1 MNVVESALDR
11 LPCGYVAFADDG
23 TIVSVNDKLL
33 ELLGSERTDVE
44 GKRLASILAPGGAA
58 FYSTHFFPMLKMHGA
73 ADEIYLVLQTKSGG
87 VVPVL
92 AYGVRGDVNECVFIS
107 VARREQYQ
115 DEIATA
121 RERVI
126 GVLGHDLRVPIT
138 SVVLGAETLL
148 RHETLTPEGQQTAL
162 SILSSARRAARMT
175 SELLDFAQARFSAG
189 IPMQRQ
195 PVDLRVVTEKV
206 LAELRTIHPD
216 VPLELHTGGDCRGS
230 WDADRAAQVVANL
243 AGNAIEHRAGGAPVL
258 VLLEGSAD
266 AVVLEVTNAAGPMD
280 PAVAHDLFSPFARR
294 RGSSGIG
301 LGLFIVREVMRAHG
315 GSVTASAAAGEFR
328 VRAIW
333 PRTPWNRSAASSP

>member
-1 MNVVESALDR
+1 LGVTAVESALDR

-23 TIVSVNDKLL
+23 TILSVNDKLL
-33 ELLGSERTDVE
+33 ELLGRERAEVAGT
-44 GKRLASILAPGGAA
+44 RLDNILAPGGAA

-87 VVPVL
+87 IVPVL

-115 DEIATA
+115 NEIATA

-138 SVVLGAETLL
+138 AVALGAETLL
-148 RHETLTPEGQQTAL
+148 RQETLSPQGQQTAL

-175 SELLDFAQARFSAG
+175 AELLDFAQARFTAG
-189 IPMQRQ
+189 IPVQRQ
-195 PVDLRVVTEKV
+195 PINLRAVAEKV
-206 LAELRTIHPD
+206 MAELRTIHPD
-216 VPLELHTGGDCRGS
+216 VPLELRAAGDCRGS

-243 AGNAIEHRAGGAPVL
+243 VDNAIEHRCAGAPVI
-258 VLLEGSAD
+258 VLLEGCED
-266 AVVLEVTNAAGPMD
+266 AVVLEVTNAAEPMD
-280 PAVAHDLFSPFARR
+280 ASAAHDLFSPFSRR

-315 GSVTASAAAGEFR
+315 GSVAASATAGEFR
-328 VRAIW
+328 VRAVW
-333 PRTPWNRSAASSP
+333 PRSG